1 MPWASPP
8 GLRRTRYVAATDA
21 DAAVRPYDAS
31 VGERDNSWR
40 VAVGAGSPAGP
51 DTVAG
56 DHGPPSTDVVQ
67 AVADFVEDLV
77 EDPAED
83 PGQDPAGAEDDA

>member
-1 MPWASPP
+1 M
-8 GLRRTRYVAATDA
+8 
-21 DAAVRPYDAS
+21 
-31 VGERDNSWR
+31 GERENSWR

-51 DTVAG
+51 DPVGG
-56 DHGPPSTDVVQ
+56 DNGPASTDVVQ

-83 PGQDPAGAEDDA
+83 AARDAAGDEDDA

>member
-1 MPWASPP
+1 M
-8 GLRRTRYVAATDA
+8 
-21 DAAVRPYDAS
+21 
-31 VGERDNSWR
+31 GEREDSWR

-56 DHGPPSTDVVQ
+56 DEGPPPTDVVQ

-77 EDPAED
+77 EDPTDDEATPEGVSESGAQRIERFVQPPSGDLAVD
-83 PGQDPAGAEDDA
+83 PQSSPAPRQR

>member
-1 MPWASPP
+1 
-8 GLRRTRYVAATDA
+8 
-21 DAAVRPYDAS
+21 
-31 VGERDNSWR
+31 VGERENSWR

-56 DHGPPSTDVVQ
+56 SEGPLSADVVQ

-77 EDPAED
+77 ESPDTD
-83 PGQDPAGAEDDA
+83 EDDA